1 VSALVEATAL
11 AVDRGRRRVLK
22 GVDLAL
28 HAGEA
33 LVLVGPNAAGKS
45 TLVRALAGL
54 LPAAA
59 GTVLLDGRPLP
70 SWPRTAIARRL
81 ALVAA
86 EDEAPGRLTVGE
98 RVALGRYP
106 HRGPLAPLSPGD
118 RAAVARALR
127 LTETE
132 HLRDRPLGTLSAGER
147 QLALVARGLA
157 QEPAVLLL
165 DEPATHLDVR
175 HQLHLFRLLDEVC
188 QQGVAVLAV
197 VHDLPR
203 AAAWAPRM
211 ALVDGGRI
219 AADGPPAEVLA
230 SPAAAAAFGVA
241 IRAVPA
247 DEPGAVL
254 WRFEERPPAPTA

>member
-1 VSALVEATAL
+1 MRVLVEARAL
-11 AVDRGRRRVLK
+11 AVDRGHRRVLND
-22 GVDLAL
+22 VSLAL

-33 LVLVGPNAAGKS
+33 LALVGPNAAGKS
-45 TLVRALAGL
+45 TLVRAIAGL
-54 LPAAA
+54 LPAVG
-59 GTVLLDGRPLP
+59 GTVLLDGRPLT
-70 SWPRTAIARRL
+70 SWPRAAVARRL

-86 EDEAPGRLTVGE
+86 EDEAPERLTVGD

-106 HRGPLAPLSPGD
+106 HRGPLAPLSPAD
-118 RAAVARALR
+118 DAAVARALR
-127 LTETE
+127 LTEIE
-132 HLRDRPLGTLSAGER
+132 HLRDRRLGTLSAGER

-175 HQLHLFRLLDEVC
+175 HQLHLFRVLDEVR

-211 ALVDGGRI
+211 ALVHEGRI
-219 AADGPPAEVLA
+219 AADGAPGDVLG
-230 SPAAAAAFGVA
+230 SAAAADAFAVS
-241 IRAVPA
+241 IRAVPTG
-247 DEPGAVL
+247 EPGAVL
-254 WRFEERPPAPTA
+254 WRFEERPPV